1 MKITTVLAMLF
12 VASMSIPLV
21 ASEVLENS
29 TEPLRREAL
38 VDQVLQINPTIAEA
52 GGAIRAARARLEV
65 AGSLEDPR
73 LSASI
78 APLTL
83 DNSRI
88 GATVELSQE
97 IPWPG
102 RLGAREDQA
111 RAMVAMQTADLE
123 QVQIELALRASVLYD
138 RWYLIHRALELN
150 EHHRRLADQLKSSA
164 ESQYIAG
171 TAAQQDPLQAEVR
184 ITRLLRESI
193 DLEAERRVI
202 RAAINALLHR
212 APAHPVPPPVDE
224 LPPPELISA
233 EAVERL
239 EPMADQPLLN
249 RRRALIQEAEAGLR
263 LAELE
268 TRPDLMAMAKLNSM
282 WMDSDERLMI
292 GVGFRLPVRRSRI
305 EASIRAARAELES
318 RQAALAS
325 AQDEVAFEIQ
335 EALYVLVSHLETISM
350 YRNLLIPASRDQV
363 DAAQTGFITGR
374 NSFLAVLDAESNLQE
389 VLVGYHQT
397 ISAAWSAAATVRAAA
412 GEVPFTTMEVNHE

>member
-1 MKITTVLAMLF
+1 FIAAMSL
-12 VASMSIPLV
+12 PLG
-21 ASEVLENS
+21 ASEVPENS
-29 TEPLRREAL
+29 TETLRREAL
-38 VDQVLQINPTIAEA
+38 VDEVLQRNPTIAEA
-52 GGAIRAARARLEV
+52 DAAIRAAAARLEV
-65 AGSLEDPR
+65 AGSLDDPR

-111 RAMVAMQTADLE
+111 RAMIAMQTADLE
-123 QVQIELALRASVLYD
+123 RIQIELALRASVLYD
-138 RWYLIHRALELN
+138 RWYLIHRAVELN

-184 ITRLLRESI
+184 VTRLLRESI

-212 APAHPVPPPVDE
+212 APATPVPPPVDD
-224 LPPPELISA
+224 LPPPELLSA
-233 EAVERL
+233 EAVEQL
-239 EPMADQPLLN
+239 EPMTEQPLLN
-249 RRRALIQEAEAGLR
+249 LRRALIQEAEADVR

-268 TRPDLMAMAKLNSM
+268 TRPDLMAMTQLNSM
-282 WMDSDERLMI
+282 WMDSDERFMV
-292 GVGFRLPVRRSRI
+292 GVGLRLPVRRSRI

-325 AQDEVAFEIQ
+325 AEDEVAFEIQ
-335 EALYVLVSHLETISM
+335 EALYVLVSHLETLSM
-350 YRNLLIPASRDQV
+350 YTDLLIPASRDQT

-397 ISAAWSAAATVRAAA
+397 LSAAWTAAARVRAAA
-412 GEVPFTTMEVNHE
+412 GEVPFTTMEVDHE